1 MAAEGI
7 ADFNKILNDLK
18 SKRFAPVYFLFGEE
32 HYYIDELTNYIENNV
47 LSEGERGFNQTV
59 FYGKDSDINTIISNA
74 RRFPMMAPVQVIIV
88 KEAQGFKS
96 LDAFVPYLEKP
107 VETTILVICYK
118 KEKVDKRTVLY
129 KVLSKQTMFDSKKLN
144 ADKLPGWIKQYLSA
158 SKFTISDRAATII
171 AESLGSDLAKI
182 ANELEKLII
191 NKNDEKEITDTDVEL
206 KIGISKEF
214 NIFELIN
221 AIASKNSGRAFYVA
235 HHMSKSKEFSIIATL
250 INLNNFFNKA
260 YIVKQSNIRD
270 GGELQRKFGFNY
282 YQVKDYM
289 AASSRY
295 SVDELEKCIRLI
307 HEYDLKSKGVNNISA
322 SPEDLLKE
330 ILVKIL

>member
-7 ADFNKILNDLK
+7 ADFNKILNDIK
-18 SKRFAPVYFLFGEE
+18 SKRYAPVYFLFGEE
-32 HYYIDELTNYIENNV
+32 HYYIDEISNYIENN
-47 LSEGERGFNQTV
+47 LLTEGEKGFNQTV

-107 VETTILVICYK
+107 VDSTVLVICYK

-129 KVLSKQTMFDSKKLN
+129 KALSKHTLFDSKKLYP
-144 ADKLPGWIKQYLSA
+144 DKLPGWIKQYLA
-158 SKFTISDRAATII
+158 VRKFTISDRASTII

-221 AIASKNSGRAFYVA
+221 AIASKNSARAFYVA

-260 YIVKQSNIRD
+260 YIVKQSNVKD
-270 GGELQRKFGFNY
+270 KGELQKKFGFNY
-282 YQVKDYM
+282 YQVNDYM

-295 SVDELEKCIRLI
+295 SVDELEKCIRLM
-307 HEYDLKSKGVNNISA
+307 HEYDLKSKGVNNISS

>member
-191 NKNDEKEITDTDVEL
+191 NKNDEREITDTDVEL

-295 SVDELEKCIRLI
+295 SVDELEKCIRLM

>member
-7 ADFNKILNDLK
+7 ADFNKILNDIK

-32 HYYIDELTNYIENNV
+32 HYYIDEISNYIENNL
-47 LSEGERGFNQTV
+47 LSEAEKGFNQTI
-59 FYGKDSDINTIISNA
+59 FYGKDSDINTIISTA

-96 LDAFVPYLEKP
+96 LDALVPYLENP
-107 VETTILVICYK
+107 VSTTVLVICYK

-129 KVLSKQTMFDSKKLN
+129 KALSKHQLFDSKKLY
-144 ADKLPGWIKQYLSA
+144 ADKLPAWIKQYLA
-158 SKFTISDRAATII
+158 SQKFSISDRASTII

-221 AIASKNSGRAFYVA
+221 AIASKNSARAFYVA

-260 YIVKQSNIRD
+260 YIVKQSSIKD
-270 GGELQRKFGFNY
+270 KGELQRKFGFNY
-282 YQVKDYM
+282 YQVNDYM
-289 AASSRY
+289 AAASRY
-295 SVDELEKCIRLI
+295 SVDELEKCIRTM

-330 ILVKIL
+330 ILFKIL

>member
-295 SVDELEKCIRLI
+295 SVDELEKCIRLM